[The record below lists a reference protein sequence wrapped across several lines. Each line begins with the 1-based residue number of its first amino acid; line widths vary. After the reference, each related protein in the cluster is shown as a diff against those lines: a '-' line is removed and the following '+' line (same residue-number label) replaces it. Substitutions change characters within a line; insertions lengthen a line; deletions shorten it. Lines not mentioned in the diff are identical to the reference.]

1 MPRSDRVGSPDPLA
15 PKSRLFAALDGGRS
29 PIVPV
34 APLYLSLYLAGP
46 RHEARARLWRGRA
59 EAAGGAVA
67 VTRENYLAI
76 EEAVWRHGHGLFAE
90 SPDWLHAPV
99 VSSRKAT
106 EGCVVEADDEGC
118 FWCDRHGRARLDSPF
133 TNMAP
138 CLWEADQPP
147 DSVDEVTARIAIAD
161 PGDLAASGSLDL
173 TQRLL
178 AAMGRE
184 HALYWSAGAP
194 YPAAYRHL
202 GFHGLMVA
210 MRERAEIVIA
220 IAERTLANTLASAA
234 AARNAGLEVAFVEEW
249 ACGADLISPRDYRTF
264 AWPFERE
271 LCRGLKELGF
281 RVVFYFCGSIQD
293 RLDELARLDADA
305 LAFEES
311 KKGWT
316 VDIGVVREQLGV
328 DRCLL
333 GNIDAVLVRD
343 GSPETLAAEVRRQIE
358 RAGPRSFVT
367 SIGSPLTLDTAPEQL
382 DAVIRATRAWR

>member
-1 MPRSDRVGSPDPLA
+1 MPRSDRVGRPDPLS
-15 PKSRLFAALDGGRS
+15 PKGRLLAALDGRRPS
-29 PIVPV
+29 IVPV

-46 RHEARARLWRGRA
+46 RHEARARLWRERA
-59 EAAGGAVA
+59 EAAGGALP
-67 VTRENYLAI
+67 VTRQDYLAV
-76 EEAVWRHGHGLFAE
+76 EEAVWRHGYGLFAE
-90 SPDWLHAPV
+90 WPDWLHLPHVAP
-99 VSSRKAT
+99 RRAT
-106 EGCVVEADDEGC
+106 ENCVVEVDDEGC
-118 FWCDRHGRARLDSPF
+118 FWCDRHGRGRLDTPF

-138 CLWEADQPP
+138 CLWEVDQPP
-147 DSVDEVTARIAIAD
+147 DSVHEVNARIPIAD
-161 PGDLAASGSLDL
+161 SDHLATSGSFELA
-173 TQRLL
+173 QRLL
-178 AAMGRE
+178 GEVRE
-184 HALYWSAGAP
+184 EYAFYWSTGAP

-210 MRERAEIVIA
+210 MRERPEIVIA
-220 IAERTLANTLASAA
+220 IAERTLANTLVSAA
-234 AARNAGLEVAFVEEW
+234 AARTAGLEVAFVEEW
-249 ACGADLISPRDYRTF
+249 ACGADLISPGDYRTF

-316 VDIGVVREQLGV
+316 VDIGAVREQLGPG
-328 DRCLL
+328 RCLF

-382 DAVIRATRAWR
+382 DALVHATHAYG